1 MRNSILYNLTFYQK
15 DEEKQNK
22 ILKVNDI
29 VVVKGRHYVIKSI
42 KKNVYTVKDSQGR
55 LEKFLIEDIEEII
68 FESSKQITIQDFI
81 KQNREKTLK
90 ESLEDIKEKLKNP
103 MLNLNSI
110 KKLNQFKRSILKHL
124 TDLNKQD
131 KVSSNLVLFN

>member
-42 KKNVYTVKDSQGR
+42 KKNVYIVQDSQGR
-55 LEKFLIEDIEEII
+55 LENFFIEDIEKII
-68 FESSKQITIQDFI
+68 FESSKQTTIQNFI

-103 MLNLNSI
+103 MLSFNSI
-110 KKLNQFKRSILKHL
+110 KKLNQFKKTILKHL
-124 TDLNKQD
+124 IDLNKYR
-131 KVSSNLVLFN
+131 